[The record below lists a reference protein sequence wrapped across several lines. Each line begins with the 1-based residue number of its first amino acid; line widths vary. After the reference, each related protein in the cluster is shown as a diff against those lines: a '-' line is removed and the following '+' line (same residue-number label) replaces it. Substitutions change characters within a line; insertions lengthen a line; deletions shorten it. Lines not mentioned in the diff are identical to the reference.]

1 MSKILEILFK
11 AADDHGEDTGE
22 PDHSVGDL
30 QGMLREAWSILTTNQ
45 KARLLLSESV
55 QDLLDLTEEYAPEDL
70 VDMIQASEPKKS
82 HSSLEPSSYQYVI
95 YSPVEAVDN
104 DGAGYW
110 SNENGWTVLE
120 DATRF
125 SLSEMQVFSL
135 PMSAGNDARWLLFE
149 SDALVAAE
157 SLAKAS
163 EPLAVLSTAHLT
175 PDTRTRLAE
184 GKLSV
189 LVYPNEYGGFIYVG
203 DPAENNP
210 TEPELKAV
218 FEVAAQAGLVW
229 LKFDRD
235 AALVEGLPV
244 FAE

>member
-1 MSKILEILFK
+1 
-11 AADDHGEDTGE
+11 
-22 PDHSVGDL
+22 
-30 QGMLREAWSILTTNQ
+30 
-45 KARLLLSESV
+45 
-55 QDLLDLTEEYAPEDL
+55 
-70 VDMIQASEPKKS
+70 
-82 HSSLEPSSYQYVI
+82 
-95 YSPVEAVDN
+95 
-104 DGAGYW
+104 
-110 SNENGWTVLE
+110 VLE
-120 DATRF
+120 GATRF

-149 SDALVAAE
+149 SDALVASEA
-157 SLAKAS
+157 LAKAS